1 MKLIFEYE
9 EQATNHVPDVVDDKH
24 QGEEDI
30 VVGLPRDVI
39 RKELPLP
46 NVSEINVVRHYTNI
60 SRLNFGVDLGFYP
73 LGSCTMKY
81 NPKINEDV
89 ARLDGFKDLHPLS
102 NESCIQ
108 GSLQV
113 MWELEQDLKK
123 ITGMDAFS
131 LQPAAGAQ
139 GELLGV
145 MITKAYY
152 KQKNEKRTKIMI
164 PDSSH
169 GTNPATA
176 TMCKFETITIPSN
189 SRGNIDIYKFKESLK
204 DDVAL
209 VMLTNPNTLGLF
221 EEKIL
226 EISDLAHTNGTLMYC
241 DGANM
246 NALLGITRPSDQGF
260 DMIHLNLHKSFST
273 PHGGGGPGSGTLGVK
288 SFLSDYLP
296 LPRVIKQDNKFALD
310 YTKRKSV
317 GMVRYCYGNFGML
330 VRAYCYIKSW
340 GKNIRSVSENAI
352 LNANYL
358 LSLLKD
364 DYELPYN
371 RRCAHEF
378 VLSSKKFGEKSALN
392 IAKRLLDY
400 GFHPPTIYFPLIVR
414 EALMIEPTETES
426 KETLDRF
433 ASALKSIA
441 NEIKENPDIVK
452 GSPYTKSVGRLDE
465 VAAARKPNLRW
476 TVPSQSDGKKN
487 SIKDAS
493 SKKNSVSNS
502 NSSNNQ

>member
-1 MKLIFEYE
+1 VKKMIFEYE
-9 EQATNHVPDVVDDKH
+9 EQTTGHVYDIADKEEKK
-24 QGEEDI
+24 GEDI
-30 VVGLPRDVI
+30 LTGLPKDLI

-46 NVSEINVVRHYTNI
+46 NVSEVNVIRHYTNI
-60 SRLNFGVDLGFYP
+60 SRMNFGVDIGFYP

-81 NPKINEDV
+81 NPKINEDI
-89 ARLDGFKDLHPLS
+89 ARLDGFKDLHPIS
-102 NESCIQ
+102 PESCIQ
-108 GSLQV
+108 GSLQL
-113 MWELEQDLKK
+113 MWEFEQDLKK

-139 GELLGV
+139 GELLGI
-145 MITKAYY
+145 MITKTYY
-152 KQKNEKRTKIMI
+152 KQKNEKRTKIII
-164 PDSSH
+164 PDSAH

-176 TMCKFETITIPSN
+176 AMCKFETITIPSD
-189 SRGNIDIYKFKESLK
+189 SRGNMDIYKFKELLK
-204 DDVAL
+204 HDVAL

-226 EISDLAHTNGTLMYC
+226 EISDLAHSNGSLMYC

-246 NALLGITRPSDQGF
+246 NALLGISRPSDQGF

-273 PHGGGGPGSGTLGVK
+273 PHGGGGPGAGTVGVK
-288 SFLSDYLP
+288 SFLEDYLP
-296 LPRVIKQDNKFALD
+296 LPRVIKQDNKFTLD

-317 GMVRYCYGNFGML
+317 GMLRYSYGNFGML
-330 VRAYCYIKSW
+330 VRAYSYIKSW
-340 GKNIRSVSENAI
+340 GTNIRRVSEHAI

-358 LSLLKD
+358 LSLLKE

-371 RRCAHEF
+371 RICAHEF

-392 IAKRLLDY
+392 IAKRLMDY

-426 KETLDRF
+426 KETLERF
-433 ASALKSIA
+433 ALALRNIA
-441 NEIKENPDIVK
+441 REIKENPNIVK
-452 GSPYTKSVGRLDE
+452 GAPYTKSIGRLDE

-476 TVPSQSDGKKN
+476 T
-487 SIKDAS
+487 AS
-493 SKKNSVSNS
+493 SRSDEEKDRGGEEDDLSIDKSNS
-502 NSSNNQ
+502 R